1 MLQSKQIIQEENKEV
16 EFTDESDASL
26 VSTQPITPKY

>member
-1 MLQSKQIIQEENKEV
+1 MLQSKQIIQEENKEAV
-16 EFTDESDASL
+16 SIDESDTSL